1 MKDIVLITG
10 ANGSIAK
17 NLTRLLEN
25 TYEIRFLTRMKKNTN
40 DFEWNIDKKTI
51 DPDALRG
58 VQYIIHLAGASVADG
73 KWTEARK
80 REIVSSRVDSAK
92 LMLEVLQQNNWR
104 IKSFISASAVGIYGD
119 RTSEKIFT
127 EDGPFGT
134 DFLAEVVKQW
144 EAAADLFEKKN
155 VAERVVKIRI
165 PVVLSAAEG
174 ALKKMSAPVD
184 LGIGSAIGSGKQYMP
199 WVHISDLSKIFTF
212 ALKNNLEG
220 VYNAAAPEHLDNK
233 KFMQTLATVKNK
245 PFFMPNVPEFVLKI
259 VFGEMSSILLNGSR
273 VSSEKLQNAGFRFEF
288 EQLKS
293 ALKDLYVKEK

>member
-51 DPDALRG
+51 DPDGLRG

-119 RTSEKIFT
+119 HTSEKIFT

-144 EAAADLFEKKN
+144 EAAADLFEEKN

-259 VFGEMSSILLNGSR
+259 VFGAMSSILLNGSR